1 MLICNEAYVE
11 GKKPQKIFC
20 KLTEN
25 ICVHVR
31 YCGLSMKY
39 EEGRDRRMIW
49 DGRRASQKNEAS
61 ISSLWNIGSETKSGM
76 LI

>member
-1 MLICNEAYVE
+1 MLICDKAYVE

-39 EEGRDRRMIW
+39 YQTDKAKDCVMRERD
-49 DGRRASQKNEAS
+49 GKKNETGQNDQ
-61 ISSLWNIGSETKSGM
+61 L
-76 LI
+76 